1 MVKMQFTF
9 LSFLNYTD
17 ISEQHKDVIV
27 LQSVF
32 NYFNTYCYLAVK
44 AKSSNLVLN
53 INNAHFP

>member
-32 NYFNTYCYLAVK
+32 NYFNTYCYLVVK
-44 AKSSNLVLN
+44 AKSSNLVLS